1 MPMIIVQTANVAVG
15 PTLDAIDLRWQSP
28 LARANRWLAL
38 QHS

>member
-1 MPMIIVQTANVAVG
+1 MPLVIVQTANVTVG
-15 PTLDAIDLRWQSP
+15 RTLDAIYLRRQSP